1 MKYALLVLVML
12 AGCSSGGGTPIRY
25 YLIDPQQQT
34 QPSER
39 ADLSLEIV
47 DLQVPQYLER
57 FQIASR
63 ANANELTF
71 SDMNQWGENLRK
83 NLTRTMGINLARL
96 MGTVDVGTP
105 VNRTANEPDYRIQI
119 VIAQFE
125 RDAENHV
132 TLLARFQ
139 IVPVAGGATRTESVQ
154 LTSDYAT
161 SDYPGTVSVM
171 SDLFSDLGGSIARVI
186 VDMEENS

>member
-1 MKYALLVLVML
+1 MKYALLALIVLT
-12 AGCSSGGGTPIRY
+12 GCSSGGGTPIRY
-25 YLIDPQQQT
+25 YLIDPQEQAQL
-34 QPSER
+34 SER
-39 ADLSLEIV
+39 AELSLEIV

-125 RDAENHV
+125 RDAENRV
-132 TLLARFQ
+132 TMLARFQ
-139 IVPVAGGATRTESVQ
+139 IVLATGGVTRTEGVQ
-154 LTSDYAT
+154 LVSDYAT
-161 SDYPGTVSVM
+161 SDYPGTVSAM
-171 SDLFSDLGGSIARVI
+171 SDLFSDLARSIARAI
-186 VDMEENS
+186 VDMEETS

>member
-25 YLIDPQQQT
+25 YLIDPQEQT
-34 QPSER
+34 QLSER

-96 MGTVDVGTP
+96 MGTIDVGTP
-105 VNRTANEPDYRIQI
+105 VNRTANDPDYRIQI
-119 VIAQFE
+119 FIAQFE

-132 TLLARFQ
+132 TLLAKFQ
-139 IVPVAGGATRTESVQ
+139 IVPATGPTRTEGVQ
-154 LTSDYAT
+154 LVSDYAT
-161 SDYPGTVSVM
+161 SDYPGTVSAM
-171 SDLFSDLGGSIARVI
+171 SDLFSDLARSIARVI
-186 VDMEENS
+186 VDMEETS